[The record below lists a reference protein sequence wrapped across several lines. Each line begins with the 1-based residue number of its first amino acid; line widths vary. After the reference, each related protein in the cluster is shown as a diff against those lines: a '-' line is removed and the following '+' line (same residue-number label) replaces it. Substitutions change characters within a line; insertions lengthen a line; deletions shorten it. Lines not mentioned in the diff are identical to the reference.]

1 MIRIGDSCV
10 LHRSMITPESN
21 VVEGR
26 RFMDFE
32 TEWIGIA
39 DKCIK
44 EKKFSIT
51 TVCLNYNENPKWMPT
66 EVQWRKYIENT
77 VKELSLRGGNKNN
90 CRIDIINEPTKRTD
104 IEEYIWLE
112 NIAHD
117 QIKGRLIM
125 GSGCDELLYD
135 GFQQNVASRGKA
147 EVYVI
152 HIQASCD
159 NKVKTTNFVNIAKN
173 RAVTYKKILDC
184 NEGNYKD
191 VSTSSGFDLMKFQ
204 MQEAEKAGCA
214 NYCNVFNDL
223 VRSVFNESTSQWDF
237 LAFKIDGAFRNKDA
251 ERHYNEWIGLMDSKG
266 PVPNIIEV
274 EEDMKLEKYYYKNK
288 VTFNRDPKKAGV
300 RFIQTV
306 IGVKPDA
313 DWGNI
318 TDDALEVYQIDNGLE
333 PDRIVGPLTFR
344 EMMKTDGKAWIDL
357 QYFVATGEW

>member
-1 MIRIGDSCV
+1 
-10 LHRSMITPESN
+10 
-21 VVEGR
+21 
-26 RFMDFE
+26 
-32 TEWIGIA
+32 
-39 DKCIK
+39 
-44 EKKFSIT
+44 
-51 TVCLNYNENPKWMPT
+51 
-66 EVQWRKYIENT
+66 
-77 VKELSLRGGNKNN
+77 
-90 CRIDIINEPTKRTD
+90 
-104 IEEYIWLE
+104 
-112 NIAHD
+112 
-117 QIKGRLIM
+117 
-125 GSGCDELLYD
+125 
-135 GFQQNVASRGKA
+135 
-147 EVYVI
+147 
-152 HIQASCD
+152 
-159 NKVKTTNFVNIAKN
+159 
-173 RAVTYKKILDC
+173 
-184 NEGNYKD
+184 
-191 VSTSSGFDLMKFQ
+191 MKFQ

-251 ERHYNEWIGLMDSKG
+251 ERHYNEWIGLMDSKA